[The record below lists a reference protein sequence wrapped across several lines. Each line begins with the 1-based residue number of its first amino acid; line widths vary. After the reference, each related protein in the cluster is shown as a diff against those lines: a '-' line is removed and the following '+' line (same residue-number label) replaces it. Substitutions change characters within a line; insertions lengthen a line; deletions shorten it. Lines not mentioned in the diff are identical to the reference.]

1 MNSEHKA
8 LECYVDMT
16 ELLARVD
23 NDREL
28 LVELL
33 TLFQEDFPRL
43 RDEMH
48 AAIDAG
54 NPNQAEKAAHTLK
67 GMLANLSIKH
77 AVQLAASVELAARAG
92 DAQEMQKAIAGFDRE
107 ETGLL
112 AAVESFLA
120 GRNP

>member
-8 LECYVDMT
+8 LEHYVDMT

-43 RDEMH
+43 RDALH
-48 AAIDAG
+48 AAVDAG

-67 GMLANLSIKH
+67 GMLANLSIRH
-77 AVQLAASVELAARAG
+77 ADQLAASVEFAARAG
-92 DAQEMQKAIAGFDRE
+92 DAQEMTKAMADFDRE

-112 AAVESFLA
+112 AAVELFVA

>member
-8 LECYVDMT
+8 LERYVDMT

-23 NDREL
+23 NDRDL

-43 RDEMH
+43 RDELH
-48 AAIDAG
+48 AAVDAG
-54 NPNQAEKAAHTLK
+54 NQNQAEKAAHTLK

-77 AVQLAASVELAARAG
+77 ADQLAASVEIAVRAG
-92 DAQEMQKAIAGFDRE
+92 DAQEIQKAMAGFDRE

-112 AAVESFLA
+112 AAVESFIS

>member
-8 LECYVDMT
+8 LERYVDMT

-43 RDEMH
+43 RDELH
-48 AAIDAG
+48 AAVDAG
-54 NPNQAEKAAHTLK
+54 NQNQAEKAAHTLK

-77 AVQLAASVELAARAG
+77 AAQLAASVEIAVRAG
-92 DAQEMQKAIAGFDRE
+92 DAQEIQKAMAGFDRE

-112 AAVESFLA
+112 AAIESFIS